1 MRKKAQASCLRLAE
15 KALKV
20 GRDQDLAAYVW
31 FMQEYRNKKIALDLA
46 LDILGERYGYPE
58 DPPEE
63 GFPID
68 HSSTVC
74 KPDPVKT
81 VSEIIDDVKTQICGQ
96 YCKYADGVTGEG
108 YDQRLEKYCSSCPL
122 NKL

>member
-1 MRKKAQASCLRLAE
+1 VKKEYEETRMVYINMTNSGSGAQIGCINS
-15 KALKV
+15 K
-20 GRDQDLAAYVW
+20 DL
-31 FMQEYRNKKIALDLA
+31 
-46 LDILGERYGYPE
+46 ILGQVE
-58 DPPEE
+58 PEE

-81 VSEIIDDVKTQICGQ
+81 VSEIIDDVKTQICDS
-96 YCKYADGVTGEG
+96 YCKYADGVTKEG
-108 YDQRLEKYCSSCPL
+108 CDQRLEKHCANCPL